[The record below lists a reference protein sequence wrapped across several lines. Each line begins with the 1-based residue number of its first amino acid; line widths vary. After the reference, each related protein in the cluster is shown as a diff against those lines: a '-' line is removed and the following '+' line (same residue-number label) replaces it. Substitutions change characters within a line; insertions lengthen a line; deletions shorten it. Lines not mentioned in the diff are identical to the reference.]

1 MVRII
6 VDSASDISLA
16 QSQKLGVTMVAMGI
30 KFGEDEFLDGVTLS
44 SSEFYDKLIES
55 DVMPK
60 TSMINPFRWE
70 EEFEKVVAQGD
81 EAVVVTISSKLSGT
95 YESARQASERFGGKV
110 FVVDSLNASVG
121 ERLLCYLALKM
132 RDEGKSAS
140 EIASVLDEQKQRI
153 CIMAML
159 NTLEYLKKGGRISS
173 TVAFVGEVLS
183 IKPVVSIVDGEVKM
197 VGKAIGSKNGNNL
210 LNRLVEKNGIDFS
223 MPLGLIWSGN
233 DDSVLKKYVRDSARL
248 WEEHTDEIP
257 AYAIG
262 STIGTHVGPGAI
274 GVAFFA
280 QQQKEE

>member
-1 MVRII
+1 MVKII
-6 VDSASDISLA
+6 IDSASDISLA
-16 QSQKLGVTMVAMGI
+16 ESQKLGVTMVAMEI
-30 KFGEDEFLDGVTLS
+30 KFGEDEFLDGVTLLAN
-44 SSEFYDKLIES
+44 EFYDKLIES

-70 EEFEKVVAQGD
+70 EEFEKVVSQGD
-81 EAVVVTISSKLSGT
+81 EAVVITISSKLSGT
-95 YESARQASERFGGKV
+95 YESARQASEKFGGKV
-110 FVVDSLNASVG
+110 FVVDSLNASAG

-132 RDEGKSAS
+132 VSEGKSAS
-140 EIASVLDEQKQRI
+140 EIANTLNKQKERI

-197 VGKAIGSKNGNNL
+197 IGKAIGSKNGNNL

-248 WEEHTDEIP
+248 WEDHTDNIP
-257 AYAIG
+257 AYSIG

-280 QQQKEE
+280 QQPQEE

>member
-16 QSQKLGVTMVAMGI
+16 ESQKLGVTMVAMEI

-121 ERLLCYLALKM
+121 ERLLCHLALKM

-257 AYAIG
+257 AYVIG

>member
-1 MVRII
+1 
-6 VDSASDISLA
+6 
-16 QSQKLGVTMVAMGI
+16 
-30 KFGEDEFLDGVTLS
+30 
-44 SSEFYDKLIES
+44 
-55 DVMPK
+55 
-60 TSMINPFRWE
+60 MINPFRWE
-70 EEFEKVVAQGD
+70 EEFEKVVSQGD

>member
-16 QSQKLGVTMVAMGI
+16 ESQKLGVTMVAMEI

-257 AYAIG
+257 AYVIG

>member
-16 QSQKLGVTMVAMGI
+16 ESQKLGVTMVAMEI

-44 SSEFYDKLIES
+44 SNEFYDKLIES

-257 AYAIG
+257 AYVIG

>member
-1 MVRII
+1 MVQII

-16 QSQKLGVTMVAMGI
+16 QSQKLGVTMVAMEI

-70 EEFEKVVAQGD
+70 EEFEKVVSQGD

-257 AYAIG
+257 AYVIG

>member
-1 MVRII
+1 MVKII
-6 VDSASDISLA
+6 IDSASDISYA
-16 QSQKLGVTMVAMGI
+16 ESVQLGVTMVAMEI
-30 KFGEDEFLDGVTLS
+30 KFGENEYLDGVTLS
-44 SSEFYDKLIES
+44 SNEFYDKLIES
-55 DVMPK
+55 DIMPK

-70 EEFEKVVAQGD
+70 EEFEKVVSQGD
-81 EAVVVTISSKLSGT
+81 EAVVITISSKLSGT
-95 YESARQASERFGGKV
+95 YESACQASEKFGGKV

-121 ERLLCYLALKM
+121 ERLLCYLALEM
-132 RDEGKSAS
+132 AREGKSAS
-140 EIASVLDEQKQRI
+140 EIANTLNKQKERI

-223 MPLGLIWSGN
+223 MPLGLIWSGT

-248 WEEHTDEIP
+248 WEDHTDDIP
-257 AYAIG
+257 AYSIG

-280 QQQKEE
+280 EQLGK